1 MKSHRLYLTNDET
14 EAQGLLEMCLL
25 SSNKADVFTWLSHKL
40 ELAGIWGESLVEM
53 VTGYCTEA
61 PMDTRLSRV
70 TSQVPAQV
78 PDVAQN
84 EQC

>member
-1 MKSHRLYLTNDET
+1 MTNEET

-40 ELAGIWGESLVEM
+40 ELAGIGGESLVEM
-53 VTGYCTEA
+53 VTGCCTEV